1 MPFSFA
7 RWTGGMAVV
16 IGGAP
21 LWRGSFA
28 GKAARQERRNRYEGA
43 MSGREGVDGAADRI
57 PWGLVALLGSLTAM
71 GPVAIDMYLP
81 SLPAIGQDLG
91 ASSSQTQGTVAA
103 FLAGM
108 ALGQFLYGPASDR
121 VGRRAPI
128 LVGIWIFVIAS
139 IACAV
144 APSPGALIVSRFV
157 QALGA
162 CSGGVVARAVV
173 RDRFSHVET
182 ARMLSLLMLI
192 MGLAPILGP
201 LLGGALLTLGGWRLN
216 FWFMTGFGV
225 LLGVAILLRLK
236 ESRSAETAV
245 HARSEH
251 PFRAYLALAREPRL
265 IGYAL
270 AGALNGATLFTYIS
284 ASPELLIQTYRIPPQ
299 AFGWVFGLNAVGII
313 GANQVNRHLLRRSTP
328 DRVLARASLI
338 SLAFA
343 ALLALAAVSGVGGR
357 WSVLPLLFCVL
368 ASYGFMQGNTT
379 AGALNVDPRRSG
391 SISALLGG
399 VSFGTGALASSLA
412 GALHDGTPR
421 PMALIMV
428 TALAGS
434 ALALHRLALGT
445 RTSQV

>member
-1 MPFSFA
+1 
-7 RWTGGMAVV
+7 MA
-16 IGGAP
+16 AMALP
-21 LWRGSFA
+21 SSRGSFA
-28 GKAARQERRNRYEGA
+28 GKPARQERRNGYEGA
-43 MSGREGVDGAADRI
+43 MSGGAAETAVEKT
-57 PWGLVALLGSLTAM
+57 PWGLVVLLGSLTAM

-81 SLPAIGQDLG
+81 SLPAIGADLS

-108 ALGQFLYGPASDR
+108 AIGQFFYGPASDR
-121 VGRRAPI
+121 MGRKPPI
-128 LVGIWIFVIAS
+128 ILGVAIFVVASVGCALATSAPLLIA
-139 IACAV
+139 
-144 APSPGALIVSRFV
+144 GRFV

-162 CSGGVVARAVV
+162 CAGGVVSRAVV
-173 RDRFSHVET
+173 RDRFSHIET

-201 LLGGALLTLGGWRLN
+201 LLGGFLLSLGGWRLN
-216 FWFMTGFGV
+216 FWFMTAFGT
-225 LLGVAILLRLK
+225 LLALFALWRMQ
-236 ESRSAETAV
+236 ESRSEATAA

-251 PFRAYLALAREPRL
+251 PFQAYLALMREPRL

-284 ASPELLIQTYRIPPQ
+284 ASPDLLIGTYGISPQ
-299 AFGWVFGLNAVGII
+299 LFGWVFGANAFGII

-338 SLAFA
+338 SLGFA
-343 ALLALAAVSGVGGR
+343 VVLALASVTGLAGPFV
-357 WSVLPLLFCVL
+357 VLPLLFCVL

-379 AGALNVDPRRSG
+379 AGALNVDPRRAG
-391 SISALLGG
+391 SISALMGAL
-399 VSFGTGALASSLA
+399 SFGTGALASSLA

-434 ALALHRLALGT
+434 ALALHRMALP
-445 RTSQV
+445 RREAA